1 MKKTK
6 KSNFKRICFVLC
18 TAILSV
24 VMTFTFSVHNVL
36 FAFAKSDEYNNTLE
50 KEADSNVESDDV
62 YLEND
67 ILPNNVES
75 NYTYSEPDNPLFL
88 IKNVDGVLYF
98 LNNVAYIAFQNYS
111 LSIPN
116 FDLYKIVDTEGNL
129 RFYQADV
136 SKNSSIDNPFAFL
149 SIYLEED
156 YYIMYVQYGVEAEFV
171 LYNIRISLTSEQ
183 FNLYASE
190 TQPLFD
196 R

>member
-98 LNNVAYIAFQNYS
+98 LNNVVF
-111 LSIPN
+111 
-116 FDLYKIVDTEGNL
+116 NL
-129 RFYQADV
+129 RF
-136 SKNSSIDNPFAFL
+136 
-149 SIYLEED
+149 
-156 YYIMYVQYGVEAEFV
+156 
-171 LYNIRISLTSEQ
+171 
-183 FNLYASE
+183 
-190 TQPLFD
+190 
-196 R
+196 